1 MNDQEAEHEIDTW
14 SSLKMEAE
22 ENMTEF
28 EEVTKIFTAEGLEDE
43 EAIDKAYQTILPKL
57 RKDLQSICLDRL
69 LWIAQMKKGLIH
81 KQIRL

>member
-28 EEVTKIFTAEGLEDE
+28 EEVTKIFTAEGLEEE
-43 EAIDKAYQTILPKL
+43 EASDKAYQTILPKL
-57 RKDLQSICLDRL
+57 RKDLRSICLDRL